1 MKKVFGEKNIN
12 QIQCYLKLVEL
23 TQRIAHAKR
32 QLHGI
37 WKSRHET
44 LRYRLSSAI
53 FFSDMRSVCNI
64 YLFIYYFFRLLNG

>member
-1 MKKVFGEKNIN
+1 MKKIFGEKSIN
-12 QIQCYLKLVEL
+12 QVQCYVKLIEL

-53 FFSDMRSVCNI
+53 FFSDMRSVRTI
-64 YLFIYYFFRLLNG
+64 F